1 MRDDFSNNWPNRPED
16 RRGRQGRFGR
26 PEAREHHPDHDD
38 PPPPPPPPPP
48 RGRGRGRGPGP
59 DLRPDDHPLGRF
71 NHGEDRH
78 HGRGMHGR
86 GERGWRGFE
95 RIIERGERG
104 EGGREG
110 GRHAARRGEAR
121 YILLDVLRDGP
132 KHGYEIIK
140 AIEERSSGQ
149 YAPSP
154 GTVYPTLQYLADQ
167 GHIRVSEDGERRSYE
182 LTDSGKAELD
192 ARADDIRA
200 FWSRFAAEEIAEA
213 SRHEVDFLQ
222 EALEDLH
229 RTVWRGLRGAI
240 ERGDRE
246 TLRGVRQLI
255 EQCRS
260 DVRVLISDNAT
271 PKAPNE

>member
-1 MRDDFSNNWPNRPED
+1 MREDFSNHWPSRPED
-16 RRGRQGRFGR
+16 RRGRPGRFDR
-26 PEAREHHPDHDD
+26 HESREHRPDHDD

-48 RGRGRGRGPGP
+48 HHRRGRGPGA
-59 DLRPDDHPLGRF
+59 DLRPEDHPRGRPHPH
-71 NHGEDRH
+71 HGEGRAD
-78 HGRGMHGR
+78 GRGGR
-86 GERGWRGFE
+86 GERGWRGIE
-95 RIIERGERG
+95 RGIERGERG
-104 EGGREG
+104 EGGR
-110 GRHAARRGEAR
+110 HSARRGEAR

-167 GHIRVSEDGERRSYE
+167 GHIRVSEEGERRAYE
-182 LTDSGKAELD
+182 LTDAGKAELA

-229 RTVWRGLRGAI
+229 RTVWRGLREAI
-240 ERGDRE
+240 GRGDRD
-246 TLRGVRQLI
+246 TLRGVRQLV

-260 DVRVLISDNAT
+260 DVRILISDNAK
-271 PKAPNE
+271 PNPPNE